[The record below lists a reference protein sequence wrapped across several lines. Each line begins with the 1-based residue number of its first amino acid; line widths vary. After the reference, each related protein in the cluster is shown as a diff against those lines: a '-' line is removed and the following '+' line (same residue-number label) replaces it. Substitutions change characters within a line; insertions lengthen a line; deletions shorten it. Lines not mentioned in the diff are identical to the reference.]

1 MNRIWNLKSKAFIAA
16 ASFVVTAALAVPAA
30 QADLGFAEFGTA
42 LSESDGSFSRQAGAH
57 PDLTVRV
64 RVPKKPLA
72 QGPVEDARDIVVDLP
87 PGLTGNPTVASEC
100 SFADLVGGPAGT
112 TCTADSQIGMVLV
125 ETELFTT
132 VVKLFNLS
140 HGPDT
145 PAVLG
150 FNYEGVTP
158 LITAGVNG
166 DDYTISSGSII
177 PEAIGIIG
185 FRVTVWG
192 IPADSSHALERG
204 GPSTL
209 PRRPFITSP
218 TSCSAA
224 PSIFTARGDSWEHP
238 GNFAEVSV
246 SSDLDGT
253 PFVFEGCEALP
264 FAPSVTA
271 APTSRRAA
279 APTGLDIDVKV
290 PQNESPDGLATAHV
304 RKTVVTF
311 PKGVTVSASS
321 ANGLGACSL
330 ADIKLGSNAAPTC
343 PDSAKI
349 GTVSI
354 KTPLLKDELHGNL
367 ILARQFENPFNSLL
381 AVYIAVKGPGFYL
394 KLPGKVE
401 ADPVTGQVTTIFDN
415 TPQLPFE
422 ELQANLNAGP
432 GAPLQAPEAC
442 GTFTSHVEMTSWA
455 SDTPVSMDTPMT
467 FDEGCATGGFKPAL
481 HAGTTDPVAG
491 RFSPFTLQVTRQDG
505 EQNLSRIQ
513 AILPEGMLAKLAGVG
528 VCSDAQAASG
538 ACPASSQVGTTTVA
552 AGSGPLPIYV
562 PEAGRAP
569 TAVYLAGPYKGA
581 PYSLLVKVPAQAG
594 PFDLGTVT
602 VRNALN
608 VDPVTTQVT
617 ASSDP
622 LPQILQGIPITYRD
636 VRVEINR
643 PDFTL
648 NPTSCDPMN
657 VSSTLVSDRGRTAAP
672 SAGFQVSSCER
683 LGFKPGLAL
692 RLFGGTKRTGHPR
705 LRAVLSPSPGEANI
719 GRVSVA
725 LPHSE
730 FLDQAHIRTVCTR
743 VQFAAHQCPA
753 GAVYGY
759 ATAYTPLLDEPLQ
772 GPVYLRSSNN
782 PLPDLVADLH
792 GQIDV
797 ELAGRIDS
805 FKGGIRTTFAGV
817 PDAPVTKFVLEMKG
831 GRKGLLV
838 NSRNLC
844 HSTNRA
850 TVLMD
855 GQNGKTAD
863 RKPAVANSCKRAA
876 KNGHR
881 ATRR

>member
-1 MNRIWNLKSKAFIAA
+1 MNRIWNFKSKGFIAV
-16 ASFVVTAALAVPAA
+16 ASFLVTAALAVPAA
-30 QADLGFAEFGTA
+30 QADLNFAEFGTA
-42 LSESDGSFSRQAGAH
+42 LSEPDGSFSRQAGAH

-64 RVPKKPLA
+64 RVPKQPLA

-100 SFADLVGGPAGT
+100 SFADLVGGEAGT
-112 TCTADSQIGMVLV
+112 RCTADSQIGMVFV
-125 ETELFTT
+125 ETETYNT
-132 VVKLFNLS
+132 VVRLFNLT

-145 PAVLG
+145 PALLG

-158 LITAGVNG
+158 LITAGVNS

-177 PEAIGIIG
+177 PEAIGILG
-185 FRVTVWG
+185 FKVTVWG
-192 IPADSSHALERG
+192 IPADSSHELERG

-253 PFVFEGCEALP
+253 PFVFDGCEALP
-264 FAPSVTA
+264 FTPSVNVE
-271 APTSRRAA
+271 PTSGRAA
-279 APTGLDIDVKV
+279 GPTGLEVDVKV
-290 PQNESPDGLATAHV
+290 PQNESPDGLSTAHV
-304 RKTVVTF
+304 RKTVIAL

-330 ADIKLGSNAAPTC
+330 AEIRLGSNAAPTC

-354 KTPLLKDELHGNL
+354 KTPLLKEELHGNM

-401 ADPVTGQVTTIFDN
+401 ADPNTGQVTTIFDN

-422 ELQANLNAGP
+422 ELKANLNGGP

-455 SDTPVSMDTPMT
+455 SDSPISMNAPMT

-481 HAGTTDPVAG
+481 RAGTTDPIAG
-491 RFSPFTLQVTRQDG
+491 RSSPFTLQVTRQDG
-505 EQNLSRIQ
+505 EQNISGIQ
-513 AILPEGMLAKLAGVG
+513 ATLPEGMLAKLAGVG
-528 VCSDAQAASG
+528 VCSDAQAAGG
-538 ACPASSQVGTTTVA
+538 ACPASSQVGTTTVG
-552 AGSGPLPIYV
+552 AGSGPLPVYV

-581 PYSLLVKVPAQAG
+581 PYSLVVKVPAQAG

-608 VDPVTTQVT
+608 VDPVTAQVT

-636 VRVEINR
+636 VRVEVNR

-648 NPTSCDPMN
+648 NPTSCDPMKI
-657 VSSTLVSDRGRTAAP
+657 SSTLVSNQGRTATP
-672 SAGFQVSSCER
+672 SVGFQVGSCER
-683 LGFKPGLAL
+683 LGFKPKLAI
-692 RLFGGTKRTGHPR
+692 RFSGPTHRNAYPK
-705 LRAVLSPSPGEANI
+705 LRATLMMPKGGANI
-719 GRVSVA
+719 DKAVVT
-725 LPHSE
+725 LPKTE
-730 FLDQAHIRTVCTR
+730 FLENAHIQTICTR
-743 VQFAAHQCPA
+743 VQYRADACPA
-753 GAVYGY
+753 KSVYGY
-759 ATAYTPLLDEPLQ
+759 AKAWTPLLDEPLQ
-772 GPVYLRSSNN
+772 GPVYLRSSNHE
-782 PLPDLVADLH
+782 LPDLVASLD
-792 GQIDV
+792 GQIHVD
-797 ELAGRIDS
+797 LAGRIDS
-805 FKGGIRTTFAGV
+805 VHERIRNTFWAV
-817 PDAPVTKFVLEMKG
+817 PDAPVSKFVLTMQG
-831 GRKGLLV
+831 GKKGLLV
-838 NSRNLC
+838 NNTELC
-844 HSTNRA
+844 ETTPRA
-850 TVLMD
+850 AAKFD
-855 GQNGKTAD
+855 AQNGKIHD
-863 RKPAVANSCKRAA
+863 LNSVVKTDCGK
-876 KNGHR
+876 KGKK
-881 ATRR
+881 

>member
-1 MNRIWNLKSKAFIAA
+1 MNRIWNFKSKAFIAMA
-16 ASFVVTAALAVPAA
+16 AFLVTAALAAPAA
-30 QADLGFAEFGTA
+30 QADLSFAEFGTA
-42 LSESDGSFSRQAGAH
+42 LSEPDGSFSRQAGAH

-64 RVPKKPLA
+64 RVPKQPLA

-100 SFADLVGGPAGT
+100 SFSDLVGGEAGT
-112 TCTADSQIGMVLV
+112 RCTADSQIGMVFV
-125 ETELFTT
+125 ETETYNT
-132 VVKLFNLS
+132 VVKLFNLA

-145 PAVLG
+145 PALLG

-158 LITAGVNG
+158 LITAGVNS

-177 PEAIGIIG
+177 PEAIGILG
-185 FRVTVWG
+185 FKVTVWG
-192 IPADSSHALERG
+192 IPADSSHELERG

-218 TSCSAA
+218 TSCPAA

-246 SSDLDGT
+246 SSDLEGT
-253 PFVFEGCEALP
+253 PFVFDGCEALP
-264 FAPSVTA
+264 FTPSVSVE
-271 APTSRRAA
+271 PTSGRAA
-279 APTGLDIDVKV
+279 GPTGLEVDVKV
-290 PQNESPDGLATAHV
+290 PQNESPDGVSTAHV
-304 RKTVVTF
+304 QKTVIAL

-330 ADIKLGSNAAPTC
+330 AEIRLGSNAAPTC
-343 PDSAKI
+343 PNSSKI

-354 KTPLLKDELHGNL
+354 KTPLLKEELHGNM

-401 ADPVTGQVTTIFDN
+401 ADPNTGQVTTIFAN

-422 ELQANLNAGP
+422 ELKANLNGGP

-455 SDTPVSMDTPMT
+455 SHAPVSMDTPMT
-467 FDEGCATGGFKPAL
+467 FDEGCATGGFEPAL
-481 HAGTTDPVAG
+481 HAGTTDPIAG
-491 RFSPFTLQVTRQDG
+491 RSSPFTLQVTRQDG
-505 EQNLSRIQ
+505 EQNISGIQ
-513 AILPEGMLAKLAGVG
+513 ATLPEGMLAKLAGVG

-538 ACPASSQVGTTTVA
+538 ACPASSQVGTTTVG

-581 PYSLLVKVPAQAG
+581 PYSLVVKVPAQAG

-602 VRNALN
+602 VRNALRI
-608 VDPVTTQVT
+608 DPETTQVT
-617 ASSDP
+617 STSDP

-636 VRVEINR
+636 IRVEVNR

-648 NPTSCDPMN
+648 NPTSCDPMK
-657 VSSTLVSDRGRTAAP
+657 VSSTLVSNQGRTATP
-672 SAGFQVSSCER
+672 SVGFQVSSCER
-683 LGFKPGLAL
+683 LGFKPRLAL
-692 RLFGGTKRTGHPR
+692 RLFGGTKRSDHPR
-705 LRAVLSPSPGEANI
+705 LRAVLRARGGEANI
-719 GRVSVA
+719 DRVSVA

-730 FLDQAHIRTVCTR
+730 FLEQAHIRTICTR
-743 VQFAAHQCPA
+743 VQFAADQCPA

-759 ATAYTPLLDEPLQ
+759 AKAYTPLLDKPLQ

-782 PLPDLVADLH
+782 PLPDLVAALH

-805 FKGGIRTTFAGV
+805 VNGGIRTSFNLV
-817 PDAPVTKFVLEMKG
+817 PDAPVTKFVLNMKG
-831 GRKGLLV
+831 GGKGLLV

-863 RKPAVANSCKRAA
+863 QNPPVANSCKRAA
-876 KNGHR
+876 KNG
-881 ATRR
+881 RRGARR